1 MIVIPAIDIKKGK
14 CVRLTRGIKASE
26 TVYSDDPT
34 GMAKRWVSK
43 GAAFLHV
50 VDLDGAF
57 DGRPQNIVTI
67 REIINSVDVPVQV
80 GGGIRSLTTI
90 ESYINMGI
98 NRIILGTVALEN
110 PVLLT
115 EACRKYPGKIA
126 VAIDVKDAK
135 VAVAGWTKT
144 AEVSAI
150 DFVKRLEGV
159 GVAIII
165 YTDTYRDGTEVGISL
180 EGIRQVAEA
189 TTVPVIA
196 SGGVSNIE
204 DIKRLLVLQDYG
216 VVGVITGRAIY
227 TGSLDLEEA
236 IRITRDAGM

>member
-26 TVYSDDPT
+26 TVYSDDPAEV
-34 GMAKRWVSK
+34 AKRWVSK
-43 GAAFLHV
+43 GAEFLHI

-57 DGRPQNIVTI
+57 DGKPQNTVTI
-67 REIINSVDVPVQV
+67 QQIVNSVNAPVQV
-80 GGGIRSLTTI
+80 GGGIRSLATI
-90 ESYINMGI
+90 ESYISMGI

-126 VAIDVKDAK
+126 VATDVKDGK

-150 DFVKRLEGV
+150 NFVKRLEGV

-180 EGIRQVAEA
+180 EGIRQVAKA
-189 TTVPVIA
+189 TIVPVIA
-196 SGGVSNIE
+196 SGGVSSIE
-204 DIKRLLVLQDYG
+204 DIKKLVMLQDYG

-236 IRITRDAGM
+236 IRVSRDTGM